1 MLTSAF
7 TCSDQDVGVS
17 QQRGHRRAFGALR
30 DGKGGLRRLRATC
43 AFAPVLG
50 SVPAQPSS
58 PGSVRP
64 LRSCH
69 LAPAHLCT
77 HVCTHLGGDLRGL
90 QYAQLQSWEENTYV
104 ILLLKTASLQS
115 AFPSGFSFS
124 PTPFIGRGPRDAVTV
139 FGDIV
144 QAGTGRGGSQ
154 PCSHGR
160 EQQNSLYM
168 DCVRSVLS
176 THEAGEYANALRQAA
191 SCLLGSH
198 N

>member
-17 QQRGHRRAFGALR
+17 QQRGHRRAFDALR

-64 LRSCH
+64 LRSRR
-69 LAPAHLCT
+69 LAPARLCT

-90 QYAQLQSWEENTYV
+90 QYAELQSWEENTDV
-104 ILLLKTASLQS
+104 SLLLETASLQS
-115 AFPSGFSFS
+115 AFPSGFSFQ
-124 PTPFIGRGPRDAVTV
+124 PGPFHRQRPQGCSNCVWGHRSSGQGERWLPALLPRE
-139 FGDIV
+139 G
-144 QAGTGRGGSQ
+144 
-154 PCSHGR
+154 
-160 EQQNSLYM
+160 
-168 DCVRSVLS
+168 
-176 THEAGEYANALRQAA
+176 AA
-191 SCLLGSH
+191 KLPVSGLC
-198 N
+198 